1 MSNASSENEQL
12 RQQFRELVAKAQEN
26 QTILERFQQ
35 FELAMLSAEN
45 IAELL
50 EVLLYRSIRHFDLS
64 DCRLVWFDKQQSLR
78 PLVDETAR
86 QQFGH
91 RLVFSGM
98 THDVE
103 SLFGGRFKPI
113 LRALTPVEKLR
124 WFPGKT
130 HVESAAFMPLV
141 CNGTLVGSFNL
152 GSPSLERFTSDKAVD
167 FMGHMGLIAAMC
179 LQNSA
184 IKEQIRLLSMM
195 DNLTQVKN
203 RRCFDNDIS
212 KEVSRAQRSGQPLSC
227 LFIDADHFKNIND
240 TYGHQAGDE
249 TLKSLAAWV
258 KTQLREGDQI
268 ARYGGEEFA
277 VLLPDCDET
286 LAYQVAER
294 IRQHVASQNIQFE
307 NTTIQITLSIGVSTY
322 KVEEFA
328 DLTREQTVKSLLG
341 QADAAVYDAK
351 ENGRNQVRVREFRL
365 NVDSVA
371 AG

>member
-12 RQQFRELVAKAQEN
+12 KRQFRELVTKAQEN
-26 QTILERFQQ
+26 QTTLERYQKC
-35 FELAMLSAEN
+35 ELALLSAEN
-45 IAELL
+45 IADLL
-50 EVLLYRSIRHFDLS
+50 EVLLYKSNRHFDLS
-64 DCRLVWFDKQQSLR
+64 DCRLIWFDRQQSLR
-78 PLVDETAR
+78 PLVEESAR

-103 SLFGGRFKPI
+103 GLFGDSLKPV

-141 CNGTLVGSFNL
+141 CNGVLVGSFNL
-152 GSPSLERFTSDKAVD
+152 GSPELKRFSSDKAVD
-167 FMGHMGLIAAMC
+167 FMAHMGLIAAMC

-203 RRCFDNDIS
+203 RRCFDDDIN
-212 KEVSRAQRSGQPLSC
+212 KEVSRAQRHGQPLSC
-227 LFIDADHFKNIND
+227 LFIDADFFKKIND
-240 TYGHQAGDE
+240 THGHQAGDE
-249 TLKSLAAWV
+249 TLRCLASWV
-258 KTQLREGDQI
+258 QTQLREADQL

-294 IRQHVASQNIQFE
+294 IRQHVASQTIQFE
-307 NTTIQITLSIGVSTY
+307 GVDINITLSIGVSTFNA
-322 KVEEFA
+322 EDFENA
-328 DLTREQTVKSLLG
+328 TREQTIKALLG

-351 ENGRNQVRVREFRL
+351 ESGRNQVCVREFGL
-365 NVDSVA
+365 EVESAA